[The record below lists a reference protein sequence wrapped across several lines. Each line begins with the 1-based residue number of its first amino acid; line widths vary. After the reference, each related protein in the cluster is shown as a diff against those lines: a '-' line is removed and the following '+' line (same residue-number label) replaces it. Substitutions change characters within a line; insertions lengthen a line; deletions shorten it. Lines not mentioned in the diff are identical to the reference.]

1 MSQAT
6 PGADAAT
13 GEDTH
18 NGGPAIEF
26 DRVSFRYPGAE
37 TPAVQSVSL
46 RVERGEFLGVL
57 GPNGGGKSTLLKLVL
72 GRLKPTEGEVR
83 VLGRSPSE
91 AVASGMVGVV
101 AQKIGAE
108 LAFPLSVRQCVELR
122 STARRSPWKRP
133 DKATRRRTE
142 RAMELVGVTDLAA
155 RPIGRLSGGQ
165 LQRVLIA
172 RAISTGPSLLL
183 LDEPTVGIDVEGQR
197 RFADLL
203 GTLRIELGLTIVLVS
218 HDVRSIVA
226 GCDRVACIARTVHSH
241 TSPEGLTPAVLA
253 EVFRHDVA
261 GIFGEVHVDAHDA
274 ASCDDPSHTHEPDH
288 GTSHPSGGGS

>member
-13 GEDTH
+13 GETTQNAD
-18 NGGPAIEF
+18 PAIEF
-26 DRVSFRYPGAE
+26 DRVSFRYAGAE
-37 TPAVQSVSL
+37 SPAVERVSL

-72 GRLKPTEGEVR
+72 GRLKPTAGEVR
-83 VLGRSPSE
+83 VLGRTPAD
-91 AVASGMVGVV
+91 AVASGLVGVV

-108 LAFPLSVRQCVELR
+108 LAFPISVRQCVELR
-122 STARRSPWKRP
+122 STARLSPFRRP
-133 DKATRRRTE
+133 DRASKNRID
-142 RAMELVGVTDLAA
+142 RAMELVGVADLAK

-203 GTLRIELGLTIVLVS
+203 GTLRRELGLTIVLVS

-261 GIFGEVHVDAHDA
+261 GIFGDVHVDAHDA
-274 ASCDDPSHTHEPDH
+274 ASCSDPSHEHEH
-288 GTSHPSGGGS
+288 EVRGGDRP

>member
-1 MSQAT
+1 MTQAT
-6 PGADAAT
+6 PGAPAGPTSDAT
-13 GEDTH
+13 E
-18 NGGPAIEF
+18 PAIAF
-26 DRVSFRYPGAE
+26 DRVSFRYPGTEA
-37 TPAVQSVSL
+37 PAVEGVTL
-46 RVERGEFLGVL
+46 RVEQGEFLGVL

-72 GRLKPTEGEVR
+72 GRLRPTEGSVR
-83 VLGRSPSE
+83 VLGRSPAE
-91 AVASGMVGVV
+91 AVASGLVGVV
-101 AQKIGAE
+101 AQKFGAE
-108 LAFPLSVRQCVELR
+108 LAFPISVRQCVELR
-122 STARRSPWKRP
+122 STARLAPWRRP
-133 DKATRRRTE
+133 DAKARDRTE
-142 RAMELVGVTDLAA
+142 RAMELVGVSDLSR

-203 GTLRIELGLTIVLVS
+203 NTLRRELGLTIVLVS

-261 GIFGEVHVDAHDA
+261 GIFGDVHVDAHDA
-274 ASCDDPSHTHEPDH
+274 ASCSDPSHAHDAHDHHDH
-288 GTSHPSGGGS
+288 GGGKRP

>member
-13 GEDTH
+13 GETTQNAD
-18 NGGPAIEF
+18 PAIEF
-26 DRVSFRYPGAE
+26 DRVSFRYAGAE
-37 TPAVQSVSL
+37 SPAVERVSL

-72 GRLKPTEGEVR
+72 GRLKPTAGEVR
-83 VLGRSPSE
+83 VLGRTPAD
-91 AVASGMVGVV
+91 AVASGLVGVV

-108 LAFPLSVRQCVELR
+108 LAFPISVRQCVELR
-122 STARRSPWKRP
+122 STARLSPFRRP
-133 DKATRRRTE
+133 DRASRNRIN
-142 RAMELVGVTDLAA
+142 RAMELVGVADLAK

-203 GTLRIELGLTIVLVS
+203 GTLRRELGLTIVLVS

-261 GIFGEVHVDAHDA
+261 GIFGDVHVDAHDA
-274 ASCDDPSHTHEPDH
+274 ASCSDPSHEHDHEVRGRDRP
-288 GTSHPSGGGS
+288 

>member
-13 GEDTH
+13 GETTQNAD
-18 NGGPAIEF
+18 PAIEF
-26 DRVSFRYPGAE
+26 DRVSFRYAGAE
-37 TPAVQSVSL
+37 SPAVERVSL

-72 GRLKPTEGEVR
+72 GRLKPTAGEVR
-83 VLGRSPSE
+83 VLGRTPAD
-91 AVASGMVGVV
+91 AVASGLVGVV

-108 LAFPLSVRQCVELR
+108 LAFPISVRQCVELR
-122 STARRSPWKRP
+122 STARLSPFKRP
-133 DKATRRRTE
+133 DRASKNRID
-142 RAMELVGVTDLAA
+142 RAMELVGVADLAK

-203 GTLRIELGLTIVLVS
+203 GTLRRELGLTIVLVS

-261 GIFGEVHVDAHDA
+261 GIFGDVHVDAHDA
-274 ASCDDPSHTHEPDH
+274 ASCSDPSHEHEH
-288 GTSHPSGGGS
+288 EVRGGDRP